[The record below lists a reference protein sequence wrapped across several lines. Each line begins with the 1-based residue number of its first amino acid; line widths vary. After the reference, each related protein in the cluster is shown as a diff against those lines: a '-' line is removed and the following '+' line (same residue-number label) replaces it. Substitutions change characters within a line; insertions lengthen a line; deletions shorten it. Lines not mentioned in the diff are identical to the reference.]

1 MRRGFTA
8 VLAVLL
14 VATALAACGG
24 SSGSAGSTSSRSSV
38 AAGSASTSTSDA
50 TSATTSTASG
60 SPTGLSFEGIP
71 LEVGPFIAPAD
82 TTQTGT
88 VDGIRCA
95 PVEQLA
101 YHIHARLVVF
111 ANGRLYALPG
121 GIGIPGSATEQTTEG
136 PVAAGGQCFYW
147 LHTHTSD
154 GVIHIESPI
163 QRVYTLGNFFDIW
176 HQPLTAT
183 QVGDVHGKITAFVN
197 GKPWKKDL
205 RAIPLLPHEQIQLNI
220 GEPAPPLVKVNWAHT
235 AL

>member
-1 MRRGFTA
+1 MRRGFTTA
-8 VLAVLL
+8 LAVLL

-38 AAGSASTSTSDA
+38 AAGSATTSTSDA
-50 TSATTSTASG
+50 TSAPTSTASG

-101 YHIHARLVVF
+101 YHIHARLAVF

-183 QVGDVHGKITAFVN
+183 QVGDVHGKITGFVN

-220 GEPAPPLVKVNWAHT
+220 GQPAPPLVKVNWAHT